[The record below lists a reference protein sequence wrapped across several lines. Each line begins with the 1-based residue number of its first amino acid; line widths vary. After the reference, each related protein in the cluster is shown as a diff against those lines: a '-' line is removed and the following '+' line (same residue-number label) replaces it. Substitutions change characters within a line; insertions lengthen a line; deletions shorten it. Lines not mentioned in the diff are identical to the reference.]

1 MSENTHKKP
10 VTPRPV
16 SFQNYITGNPAN
28 YFKKIIA
35 VMSGKGGVGK
45 STVSANL
52 AMTLQEAG
60 YKTGILDADLIGPS
74 IPRLLGIE
82 KEAMMMNGD
91 GLQPVALPNGLKV
104 VSINLMIDQED
115 KPLIWRG
122 PLITNTIKQFYTDII
137 WGELDYLVI
146 DLPPG
151 TSDVSMTIMQSIP
164 VDGII
169 MVAVPQDMVSMI
181 VAKAVG
187 MAKSLAVPVLG
198 LVENMSY
205 LQCPHCREKIYIYR
219 SEELSQFL
227 NKKDLEI
234 LLELPIKPQ
243 FSTVYQRDEEL
254 TALFS
259 ELAEKVRERLP
270 ERKIMTEDFKNYPT
284 IGAKKIK
291 S

>member
-82 KEAMMMNGD
+82 KEAMMMNRD
-91 GLQPVALPNGLKV
+91 GLQPVVLPNGLKV

-254 TALFS
+254 VGLFS
-259 ELAEKVRERLP
+259 ELAKKVRERLP

>member
-1 MSENTHKKP
+1 MPENIHKRP
-10 VTPRPV
+10 VTPHPV

-82 KEAMMMNGD
+82 KEAMMMTRD
-91 GLQPVALPNGLKV
+91 GLQPAALAKGLKV
-104 VSINLMIDQED
+104 VSINLMIDKED

-187 MAKSLAVPVLG
+187 MAKNLGVPVLG

-205 LQCPHCREKIYIYR
+205 LQCPHCQEKVYIYR
-219 SEELSQFL
+219 SEELPQFL
-227 NKKDLEI
+227 AKKNLEI
-234 LLELPIKPQ
+234 LTELPIKPQ

-254 TALFS
+254 SGLFR
-259 ELAEKVRERLP
+259 ELADKVRERLP
-270 ERKIMTEDFKNYPT
+270 E
-284 IGAKKIK
+284 KK
-291 S
+291 

>member
-1 MSENTHKKP
+1 MPENTHKRP
-10 VTPRPV
+10 VTPHPV
-16 SFQNYITGNPAN
+16 SFQDYITGNPAN
-28 YFKKIIA
+28 NFKKIIA

-60 YKTGILDADLIGPS
+60 YRTGILDADLIGPS

-82 KEAMMMNGD
+82 KEAMMMTKD
-91 GLQPVALPNGLKV
+91 GLQPVSLANGLKV
-104 VSINLMIDQED
+104 VSINLMMDQED

-164 VDGII
+164 VDGIL
-169 MVAVPQDMVSMI
+169 MVSVPQDMVSMI
-181 VAKAVG
+181 VSKAVG
-187 MAKSLAVPVLG
+187 MAKSLSVPVLG

-205 LQCPHCREKIYIYR
+205 LQCPHCQEKVPLYH
-219 SEELSQFL
+219 SEELPRFL
-227 NKKDLEI
+227 EEKKLEI
-234 LLELPIKPQ
+234 LVELPMKPQ

-254 TALFS
+254 RSLFS
-259 ELAEKVRERLP
+259 KLAGQVQERLP
-270 ERKIMTEDFKNYPT
+270 ERKITDEADQ
-284 IGAKKIK
+284 
-291 S
+291 

>member
-1 MSENTHKKP
+1 MPENIHKKP
-10 VTPRPV
+10 VTPHPV

-82 KEAMMMNGD
+82 KEAMMMTRD
-91 GLQPVALPNGLKV
+91 GLQPAALANGLKV
-104 VSINLMIDQED
+104 VSINLMIDKED

-169 MVAVPQDMVSMI
+169 MVGVPQDMVSMI

-187 MAKSLAVPVLG
+187 MAKNLGVPVLG

-205 LQCPHCREKIYIYR
+205 LQCPHCQEKVYIYR
-219 SEELSQFL
+219 SEELPQFL
-227 NKKDLEI
+227 AKKNLEI
-234 LLELPIKPQ
+234 LVELPIKPQ

-254 TALFS
+254 SALFS
-259 ELAEKVRERLP
+259 ELADKVRERLP
-270 ERKIMTEDFKNYPT
+270 E
-284 IGAKKIK
+284 KKIK
-291 S
+291 N

>member
-82 KEAMMMNGD
+82 KEAMMMNRD

-187 MAKSLAVPVLG
+187 MAKSLAVSVLG

>member
-1 MSENTHKKP
+1 MSEHVHKRK
-10 VTPRPV
+10 VTPHPV
-16 SFQNYITGNPAN
+16 AFQNYITGNPAN
-28 YFKKIIA
+28 HFKKILA

-52 AMTLQEAG
+52 AMTLQEKG
-60 YKTGILDADLIGPS
+60 CQVGILDADLVGPS

-82 KEAMMMNGD
+82 KEAMLMTRS
-91 GLQPVALPNGLKV
+91 GLQPVVLPNGLKV
-104 VSINLMIDQED
+104 VSINLMLDKED

-164 VDGII
+164 VDGIV
-169 MVAVPQDMVSMI
+169 MVSVPQDMVSMI

-187 MAKSLAVPVLG
+187 MAKNLGVPVLG

-205 LQCPHCREKIYIYR
+205 LKCPHCEEKIYIYR
-219 SEELSQFL
+219 SEELAEFL
-227 NKKDLEI
+227 NRKKLDI
-234 LLELPIKPQ
+234 LLELPMKPE
-243 FSTVYQRDEEL
+243 FSTVARRDDEL
-254 TALFS
+254 SELFS
-259 ELAEKVRERLP
+259 GLAEKVITRLC
-270 ERKIMTEDFKNYPT
+270 EKEKEI
-284 IGAKKIK
+284 
-291 S
+291 

>member
-1 MSENTHKKP
+1 MPENIHKRP
-10 VTPRPV
+10 VTPHPV

-52 AMTLQEAG
+52 AMTLQETG

-82 KEAMMMNGD
+82 KEAMLMTRD
-91 GLQPVALPNGLKV
+91 GLQPAALANGLKV
-104 VSINLMIDQED
+104 VSINLMIDKED

-169 MVAVPQDMVSMI
+169 MVGVPQDMVSMI

-187 MAKSLAVPVLG
+187 MAKNLGVPVLG

-205 LQCPHCREKIYIYR
+205 LQCPHCQEKVYIYR
-219 SEELSQFL
+219 SEELPQFL
-227 NKKDLEI
+227 AKKNLEI
-234 LLELPIKPQ
+234 LTELPIKPQ

-254 TALFS
+254 SALFN
-259 ELAEKVRERLP
+259 ELAAKVRERLP
-270 ERKIMTEDFKNYPT
+270 E
-284 IGAKKIK
+284 KK
-291 S
+291 

>member
-1 MSENTHKKP
+1 MPENIHKKP
-10 VTPRPV
+10 VTPHPV

-82 KEAMMMNGD
+82 KEAMMMTRD
-91 GLQPVALPNGLKV
+91 GLQPAALANGLKV
-104 VSINLMIDQED
+104 VSINLMIDKED

-187 MAKSLAVPVLG
+187 MAKNLGVPVLG

-205 LQCPHCREKIYIYR
+205 LQCPHCQEKVYIYR
-219 SEELSQFL
+219 SEELPQFL
-227 NKKDLEI
+227 AKKNLEI
-234 LLELPIKPQ
+234 LTELPIKPQ

-254 TALFS
+254 SALFS
-259 ELAEKVRERLP
+259 ELADKVRARLP
-270 ERKIMTEDFKNYPT
+270 E
-284 IGAKKIK
+284 K
-291 S
+291 SSSI

>member
-1 MSENTHKKP
+1 MSDNIQKRK

-16 SFQNYITGNPAN
+16 SFQNYITANPAN
-28 YFKKIIA
+28 HFKKIIA

-52 AMTLQEAG
+52 AMTLQEKG
-60 YKTGILDADLIGPS
+60 FKVGIMDADLVGPS

-82 KEAMMMNGD
+82 KEAMMMTQE
-91 GLQPVALPNGLKV
+91 GLKPVSLNNGLKV
-104 VSINLMIDQED
+104 VSINLMMDKED

-164 VDGII
+164 VDGIV
-169 MVAVPQDMVSMI
+169 MVAIPQDMVSMI
-181 VAKAVG
+181 VSKAVG
-187 MAKSLAVPVLG
+187 MAKNLGVSVIG

-205 LQCPHCREKIYIYR
+205 VQCPNCEEKIYI
-219 SEELSQFL
+219 
-227 NKKDLEI
+227 
-234 LLELPIKPQ
+234 
-243 FSTVYQRDEEL
+243 
-254 TALFS
+254 
-259 ELAEKVRERLP
+259 
-270 ERKIMTEDFKNYPT
+270 
-284 IGAKKIK
+284 
-291 S
+291 

>member
-82 KEAMMMNGD
+82 KEAMMMNRD

-259 ELAEKVRERLP
+259 ELAEKVREWLP

>member
-1 MSENTHKKP
+1 MPENIHKKP
-10 VTPRPV
+10 VTPHPV

-82 KEAMMMNGD
+82 KEAMMMTRD
-91 GLQPVALPNGLKV
+91 GLQPAALANGLKV
-104 VSINLMIDQED
+104 VSINLMIDKED

-187 MAKSLAVPVLG
+187 MAKNLGVPVLG

-205 LQCPHCREKIYIYR
+205 LQCPHCQEKVYIYR
-219 SEELSQFL
+219 SEELPQFL
-227 NKKDLEI
+227 AKKNLEI
-234 LLELPIKPQ
+234 LTELPIKPQ

-254 TALFS
+254 SALFS
-259 ELAEKVRERLP
+259 ELADKVRERLP
-270 ERKIMTEDFKNYPT
+270 EKNSS
-284 IGAKKIK
+284 I
-291 S
+291 

>member
-1 MSENTHKKP
+1 MPESIHKKP
-10 VTPRPV
+10 VTPHPV
-16 SFQNYITGNPAN
+16 SFQNYITSNPAN
-28 YFKKIIA
+28 NFKKIIA

-82 KEAMMMNGD
+82 KEAMMMTGE
-91 GLQPVALPNGLKV
+91 GLQPVSMTNGLKV
-104 VSINLMIDQED
+104 VSINLMIDKED

-187 MAKSLAVPVLG
+187 MAKNLNVPILG

-205 LQCPHCREKIYIYR
+205 LQCPHCQEKIYIYR
-219 SEELSQFL
+219 SEELTQFL
-227 NKKDLEI
+227 DKKDLEI
-234 LLELPIKPQ
+234 LLEVPIKPQ
-243 FSTVYQRDEEL
+243 FSTVYQRDQEL
-254 TALFS
+254 TALFR
-259 ELAEKVRERLP
+259 ELADKVRQRLP
-270 ERKIMTEDFKNYPT
+270 EKRIT
-284 IGAKKIK
+284 G
-291 S
+291 

>member
-1 MSENTHKKP
+1 MSDYIHKVK
-10 VTPRPV
+10 VTPHPV
-16 SFQNYITGNPAN
+16 SFQNYITSNPAN
-28 YFKKIIA
+28 HFKKIIA

-52 AMTLQEAG
+52 AMTLQEKG
-60 YKTGILDADLIGPS
+60 HKVGIMDADLVGPS

-82 KEAMMMNGD
+82 KEAMMMTQI
-91 GLQPVALPNGLKV
+91 GLQPVCLDNGLKV
-104 VSINLMIDQED
+104 VSINLMMDKED

-137 WGELDYLVI
+137 WGELDYLLI

-187 MAKSLAVPVLG
+187 MAQNLNVPVIG

-205 LQCPHCREKIYIYR
+205 VQCPHCDEKIYIYQ
-219 SEELSQFL
+219 SEELQQFL
-227 NKKDLEI
+227 ERKKLEV
-234 LLELPIKPQ
+234 LLELPMKPN
-243 FSTVYQRDEEL
+243 FATVHHRDDEL
-254 TALFS
+254 TDLFKT
-259 ELAEKVRERLP
+259 LADQVVVKVE
-270 ERKIMTEDFKNYPT
+270 TD
-284 IGAKKIK
+284 
-291 S
+291 

>member
-1 MSENTHKKP
+1 MPENIHKKP
-10 VTPRPV
+10 VTPHPV

-82 KEAMMMNGD
+82 KEAMMMTRD
-91 GLQPVALPNGLKV
+91 GLQPAALANGLKV
-104 VSINLMIDQED
+104 VSINLMIDKED

-187 MAKSLAVPVLG
+187 MAKNLGVPVLG

-205 LQCPHCREKIYIYR
+205 LQCPHCQEKVYIYR
-219 SEELSQFL
+219 SEELPQFL
-227 NKKDLEI
+227 AKKNLEI
-234 LLELPIKPQ
+234 LTELPIKPQ

-254 TALFS
+254 SALFS
-259 ELAEKVRERLP
+259 ELADKVRERLP
-270 ERKIMTEDFKNYPT
+270 E
-284 IGAKKIK
+284 KKIK
-291 S
+291 N